1 MKINTIIL
9 TDFRAF
15 PGPDPTTFKLDGKN
29 LLVYGENGSGKSS
42 LFYALREF
50 FRPDKQSIDPFKNQF
65 TQSNGGTCSV
75 EVDFSEGTKATWIG
89 RTRKVVPTTKQDE
102 MVAASLRASALDYR
116 AILDTNYLH
125 NFDSKPYLTAAD
137 ELVTSRPPRRINLF
151 RVAVDS
157 LLGGFR
163 VTAPGGGAVTQ
174 TTLRQLWN
182 EVEKQT
188 RLIGGNAQSTPQS
201 VEQARVAFNQGFN
214 TALQQLNPFLQ
225 PLLDGLGYSDLI
237 VNNLSFGGLTA
248 VHSRLLNKR
257 HFNGQA
263 LWLDVQFRGVSPSE
277 PQNFLNEARLSALG
291 LALYLAG
298 RLALVQSAP
307 QDALKLLVLDD
318 VLIGLDQS
326 NRIPVLDVL
335 EDRFK
340 DWQIVLLTHDKL
352 WFETARVRADLSG
365 KWNIVELYASHEAD
379 TYYRPISVTGNA
391 DVVEEYLDRAD
402 RHLAAS
408 DWRASAVYA
417 RSAFEMWLKIQCA
430 KHDVPIRFSL
440 EPRKIDSNIYFT
452 ALEGWAAHK
461 HAKPALA
468 GILNILT
475 LYRDTVFNPGSH
487 SYPTSMSG
495 GELRA
500 ATKAMRFVNQSAKF
514 GQSAINIA
522 EKLMNKTGATVEDLA
537 LAAGYL
543 RVAFIGRLRELAKGR
558 SLSLPFSMEPHKITP
573 TDLWGAMSTVG
584 WPTKRSPWITG
595 INANRAVLLD
605 DWTWPTLLTLTV
617 AQLQSAL
624 QAVKQH

>member
-1 MKINTIIL
+1 MKINTVAL

-15 PGPDPTTFKLDGKN
+15 PGPQPTTFKLDGKN

-50 FRPDKQSIDPFKNQF
+50 FCPDIHSIDTFKNRF
-65 TQSNGGTCSV
+65 TAASGGICSV
-75 EVDFSEGTKATWIG
+75 DLAFSDGTRAIWSG
-89 RTRKVVPTTKQDE
+89 RSRQVIPSSKQNDLQG
-102 MVAASLRASALDYR
+102 ACLRASTLDYR

-125 NFDSKPYLTAAD
+125 NFGGAPYLTAAD
-137 ELVTSRPPRRINLF
+137 DFNMAAQPRRINLF

-163 VTAPGGGAVTQ
+163 VTPPGGAVTQ
-174 TTLRQLWN
+174 TTIRDLWKGVERQT
-182 EVEKQT
+182 Q
-188 RLIGGNAQSTPQS
+188 RIGEDAISTPQS
-201 VEQARVAFNQGFN
+201 VNRACTALNQGLT

-225 PLLDGLGYSDLI
+225 PLLDALGYSDLI
-237 VNNLSFGGLTA
+237 VGNLSFGGLTP
-248 VHSRLLNKR
+248 VHNRLRNKR
-257 HFNGQA
+257 YFGGQT
-263 LWLDVQFRGVSPSE
+263 LWLDVRFRSINPDE

-291 LALYLAG
+291 LAIYLAG

-307 QDALKLLVLDD
+307 PDALKLLVLDD

-335 EDRFK
+335 ESRFK
-340 DWQIVLLTHDKL
+340 DWQIVLLTHDRL

-365 KWNIVELYASHEAD
+365 EWNVVELYASHEAD
-379 TYYRPISVTGNA
+379 TCYRPTSVTGKA

-440 EPRKIDSNIYFT
+440 EPRKLDSNIYFT

-468 GILNILT
+468 GVLKLLA

-500 ATKAMRFVNQSAKF
+500 AIQAMRFVNEAAKS
-514 GQSAINIA
+514 GHSAIKTA
-522 EKLMNKTGATVEDLA
+522 ETLIHKAGAKAEDFA

-543 RVAFIGRLRELAKGR
+543 RVAFIGRLRGMAKGK
-558 SLSLPFSMEPHKITP
+558 SLALPFSMEPHKIKP
-573 TDLWGAMSTVG
+573 TDLWAAMTAAG
-584 WPTKRSPWITG
+584 WPAKRSLWVAG
-595 INANRAVLLD
+595 INTNRVVLLD
-605 DWTWPTLLTLTV
+605 DWTWLTLLTFTM

>member
-1 MKINTIIL
+1 MKINTIAL

-15 PGPDPTTFKLDGKN
+15 PGPEPTTFHLDGKN

-42 LFYALREF
+42 LFHALREF
-50 FRPDKQSIDPFKNQF
+50 FRPEKQLIGPFKNQF
-65 TQSNGGTCSV
+65 TQGNGGTSSV
-75 EVDFSEGTKATWIG
+75 ELVFSEGTMVTWSG
-89 RTRKVVPTTKQDE
+89 QTRQVVPATKRDDI
-102 MVAASLRASALDYR
+102 AGASLRASALDYR

-125 NFDSKPYLTAAD
+125 NFDRKPYLTAAD
-137 ELVTSRPPRRINLF
+137 DLVTSKPPRRINLF

-163 VTAPGGGAVTQ
+163 VTPTGGAVTQ
-174 TTLRQLWN
+174 TTIRLLWN
-182 EVEKQT
+182 EAEKQT
-188 RLIGGNAQSTPQS
+188 RLIGGNAPSTPQS
-201 VEQARVAFNQGFN
+201 VNLACLAFNHGLN

-225 PLLDGLGYSDLI
+225 PLLDALGYSDLI
-237 VNNLSFGGLTA
+237 VSNLSFGGLTP
-248 VHSRLLNKR
+248 VHNRLRNKR
-257 HFNGQA
+257 YFEGQS
-263 LWLDVQFRGVSPSE
+263 LWLDVRFRAISPDE

-291 LALYLAG
+291 LAIYLAG

-307 QDALKLLVLDD
+307 PDALKLLVLDD

-340 DWQIVLLTHDKL
+340 DWQIVLLTHDRL

-365 KWNIVELYASHEAD
+365 KWNVVELYASHEAD
-379 TYYRPISVTGNA
+379 TYYRPTSVTGKA
-391 DVVEEYLDRAD
+391 DVVEEYLGRAD

-430 KHDVPIRFSL
+430 RHDVPIRFSL
-440 EPRKIDSNIYFT
+440 EPRKLDSNIYFT

-468 GILNILT
+468 GVLNVLT

-500 ATKAMRFVNQSAKF
+500 AVKAMRFVNEATKF
-514 GQSAINIA
+514 GHSAINIA
-522 EKLMNKTGATVEDLA
+522 EALIHKAGATAEDLA

-543 RVAFIGRLRELAKGR
+543 RVAFIGRLREMAKGK
-558 SLSLPFSMEPHKITP
+558 SLPLPFSMEPHKIKP
-573 TDLWGAMSTVG
+573 TDLWSAMTAAG
-584 WPTKRSPWITG
+584 WPAKRAPWVAG
-595 INANRAVLLD
+595 INTNRAVLLD
-605 DWTWPTLLTLTV
+605 DWTWPTLLTFTV

-624 QAVKQH
+624 QTVKQH